1 MTTPGAAPYVKTKSE
16 DLWNEALKQVQFTNT
31 SALVAAGLERRQI
44 LVEILDLVQKQELK
58 AQERKWKWKRKNG
71 QVIIIRDIFVK
82 LAIWM
87 EKFKSIG
94 DIVVQYDPIHASLP
108 WAVVRFLLQAA
119 VSDIHSNG
127 AILEGIEIAVNLLA
141 RYEIVEHLHLQKAS
155 RSTAFLAD
163 AIVKLYTAILDYLFQ
178 AHAYFEPHILKKIA
192 HSFFRPEE
200 STQKFISSIKQ
211 NELEVEKYTSL
222 VSDESLSKIDRN
234 MDALTQSMDVCHTSI
249 ESLQKGVSATK
260 LLGSDLGQ
268 RLGQLHKLTQ
278 TIQQDISSAELNWN
292 KIEQHLVKAL
302 NDLKDP
308 VQRNAEDLS
317 SVQDNLKEKER
328 VKVFEWLTM
337 ISSSS
342 HHREKSRSLLSGSC
356 NWLSRKKEFKEWM
369 EASTSSIL
377 WLHGIPGS
385 GKSMLVCYVIE
396 YLRSRAQQHH
406 SSAPIAYF
414 YCARTI
420 NEPERADPTEIL
432 RNILEQLCSLD
443 AETPIREPVSKKYL
457 SRRKEARERTPEK
470 LCLEETVNMILE
482 LLESNPAT
490 IVLDG
495 LDECDPTK
503 RNDLLLGLQ
512 NIITNS
518 NNVVKVFVSSRDD
531 HDLVHH
537 LACSP
542 NLYIHATDN
551 TGDIILF
558 IKSRIE
564 EAIREDKLLCG
575 RVSSR
580 LKNIIISKLIK
591 KANGMFRLA
600 SMHIDSLCD
609 PYRVK
614 TEANVH
620 YALDHLPQELGKSYD
635 VVMSQIMQ
643 AEYPNPLLA
652 SRALKWLLCSRKAL
666 DSKTLPQAISVNNAG
681 HPLLSNDEILS
692 ICFNLVIYNEEMDK
706 FQFAHLSV
714 REYLESQPGYL
725 AENTNLMAAEACLT
739 FIMSES
745 QDQPEF
751 RSHAVSF
758 WGNYAKLT
766 PSARREGAL
775 GDLLAE
781 FLVSPFE
788 SRIIRPA
795 STRLEDYLQSY
806 ESHLRPSWIRDE
818 SMTSLIW
825 TIFLACKHDLSEIVS
840 RLLPI
845 ANCEYFFTQTSWMG
859 LNCVQTSAHFDSPMT
874 INLLHKIT
882 ASLLPKELN
891 PNLYWNSAY
900 YIASY
905 NGSKRAAQMISKIR
919 TKEKNLC
926 TQSRQYCVKSIVN
939 HSVNASL
946 LASQCSPETQTREV
960 MRPTP
965 LLMLQKND
973 ADIASTLFK
982 SFDECIGLCNECTF
996 SIMRPLDMVSLNI
1009 VNAFAIFNTIENDA
1023 PSTEQY
1029 KIGAMAKTISD
1040 SMKIGSETTTGAFK
1054 VSWVASIIIFGMIFG
1069 HDFYDTDIFMHH
1081 LSEAFLYMSLH
1092 EQRNRLTK
1100 YGRSSDSSYLMLFE
1114 SLIKT
1119 RDILNEQKMI
1129 NWKTLLL
1136 SQRVKYGRDA
1146 LLILLKARTKIAPK
1160 VINLALSTWD
1170 GEMVKALLEYN
1181 LVKIDNEVIRF
1192 VAGNLKYGKEIM
1204 EMLLAQETEREMS
1217 ETLHEIALKNTLESA
1232 R

>member
-1 MTTPGAAPYVKTKSE
+1 MTTHGAAPYVKTKSE

-127 AILEGIEIAVNLLA
+127 AILEGMEIVVNLLA

-234 MDALTQSMDVCHTSI
+234 MDALTQSMDICHTSI
-249 ESLQKGVSATK
+249 QSLQKGVSATK

-278 TIQQDISSAELNWN
+278 TIQQDMSSAELNWN

-308 VQRNAEDLS
+308 VQRIAEDLS

-457 SRRKEARERTPEK
+457 ARRKEARGRTPEK
-470 LCLEETVNMILE
+470 LGLEETVNIILE

-512 NIITNS
+512 KIITNS
-518 NNVVKVFVSSRDD
+518 NNVVKVFV
-531 HDLVHH
+531 
-537 LACSP
+537 
-542 NLYIHATDN
+542 I
-551 TGDIILF
+551 
-558 IKSRIE
+558 
-564 EAIREDKLLCG
+564 
-575 RVSSR
+575 
-580 LKNIIISKLIK
+580 
-591 KANGMFRLA
+591 

-643 AEYPNPLLA
+643 GEYPNPLLA
-652 SRALKWLLCSRKAL
+652 SRALKWLLCSREAL
-666 DSKTLPQAISVNNAG
+666 NSKTLPQAISVNNAG

-714 REYLESQPGYL
+714 QEYLESQPGYL
-725 AENTNLMAAEACLT
+725 AENTNLMAAEACLRS
-739 FIMSES
+739 IISES
-745 QDQPEF
+745 RDQPEF

-775 GDLLAE
+775 GELLAE

-788 SRIIRPA
+788 SRIILPA
-795 STRLEDYLQSY
+795 RTTLEDYLWGY
-806 ESHLRPSWIRDE
+806 ETHLRPSWIKDK

-825 TIFLACKHDLSEIVS
+825 TIFLACEHDLSEIIS

-845 ANCEYFFTQTSWMG
+845 ANCEYFFTQKSWMG

-905 NGSKRAAQMISKIR
+905 NGSRRAAQMISEIR

-926 TQSRQYCVKSIVN
+926 TQSRKYCVKSIVN
-939 HSVNASL
+939 HSVNANL

-965 LLMLQKND
+965 LLMLQNND

-982 SFDECIGLCNECTF
+982 SFDECIGLCNECTS
-996 SIMRPLDMVSLNI
+996 SILRPLDMACLNI
-1009 VNAFAIFNTIENDA
+1009 ANAFAIFNTIENDA

-1040 SMKIGSETTTGAFK
+1040 LMKIGSKTTTGAFK
-1054 VSWVASIIIFGMIFG
+1054 VSWVASIITFGMILG

-1081 LSEAFLYMSLH
+1081 LSEAFFYMSLH
-1092 EQRNRLTK
+1092 EKRNRLTE
-1100 YGRSSDSSYLMLFE
+1100 YGCSSDSSYRMLFE
-1114 SLIKT
+1114 SLSKT
-1119 RDILNEQKMI
+1119 RDILNEQKLI

-1136 SQRVKYGRDA
+1136 SQRVKFGRDA

-1204 EMLLAQETEREMS
+1204 EMLLAQEMEREMS
-1217 ETLHEIALKNTLESA
+1217 KNCA
-1232 R
+1232 RDYA